1 MYYATFDNR
10 KLNNFTLEEWET
22 LPFKNIKTISFD
34 NNQLTKLPHLNKL
47 INLMIKNKS
56 FSSLRCFTEVEKSP
70 YKITS
75 SNLEK
80 NDIDGILIEFPL
92 LITKFLGKIIVQ

>member
-47 INLMIKNKS
+47 INLKY
-56 FSSLRCFTEVEKSP
+56 LYCV
-70 YKITS
+70 
-75 SNLEK
+75 SNYPTNL
-80 NDIDGILIEFPL
+80 
-92 LITKFLGKIIVQ
+92 